1 MHRLFIIKTSNT
13 FSYSKRVKLNP
24 FSKNL
29 VAQEL
34 QDINNDEPEYGK
46 LISRAS
52 LVKNWK

>member
-52 LVKNWK
+52 FVIN